1 MTLPSSCRRYPPAR
15 RFSTFRGKEEEKEKE
30 KEEEEEEDG
39 GERALLIAVAT
50 PPPTEPVPALASTA
64 DDAALLALASTIC
77 GVAPVAAK
85 VHRPEGAAAA
95 AAAAELEFPS
105 ERAARDAAAALAADP
120 AFAGAAIETLRR
132 ALWPDEEPLA
142 DPASASVYVA
152 GVPSQIGPESVR
164 QIFATY
170 GACVGVDA
178 GLGGEKNLTRV
189 TMATREGAET
199 AAAALSGVYKFDETQ
214 EAPVTVYRCDPER
227 GGGGT
232 PSSSSSRA
240 AVAVGE
246 KRKPEEDG
254 AASAAGGGAGGSF
267 SSHQLLAV
275 GLPADAT
282 EASVAALFDG
292 GGDGAAAAAGASV
305 VVGARVLP
313 DRRAAFV
320 CFADP
325 SACAA
330 ALETA
335 SGLTR
340 PAGSAVPVT
349 FVRVS
354 AALEDRPKKRRRL
367 ATGGA
372 ATGAGSGP
380 GGIPGW
386 PAVPKPG
393 PQYGDPSP
401 KIYVG
406 SIPSQYDEE
415 TVRRIFETVGPTR
428 EVKILRQADGR
439 HKGSGFVTYDDVEAA
454 NRAIHFIDNRYS
466 LIAPNF
472 PSQKPIYMKFASVG
486 GGRGRGGAMGAGA
499 GNAAAAAYGAA
510 GGGVAAYGAYGGA
523 PMGGQQGGYGMGMAA
538 QAQYHHAQ
546 AAAAAAAH
554 SQYYAQYYAGQQ
566 QQQQQQ
572 QQHAHQYQQYQQYA
586 QQQGGYAGQ
595 HAQYQQPAQYA
606 QQPGAYAQQQ
616 PGAYQGGG
624 AYEYPPPQ

>member
-1 MTLPSSCRRYPPAR
+1 M
-15 RFSTFRGKEEEKEKE
+15 
-30 KEEEEEEDG
+30 
-39 GERALLIAVAT
+39 
-50 PPPTEPVPALASTA
+50 
-64 DDAALLALASTIC
+64 
-77 GVAPVAAK
+77 
-85 VHRPEGAAAA
+85 
-95 AAAAELEFPS
+95 
-105 ERAARDAAAALAADP
+105 
-120 AFAGAAIETLRR
+120 
-132 ALWPDEEPLA
+132 
-142 DPASASVYVA
+142 
-152 GVPSQIGPESVR
+152 
-164 QIFATY
+164 
-170 GACVGVDA
+170 
-178 GLGGEKNLTRV
+178 
-189 TMATREGAET
+189 
-199 AAAALSGVYKFDETQ
+199 
-214 EAPVTVYRCDPER
+214 
-227 GGGGT
+227 
-232 PSSSSSRA
+232 
-240 AVAVGE
+240 
-246 KRKPEEDG
+246 
-254 AASAAGGGAGGSF
+254 
-267 SSHQLLAV
+267 
-275 GLPADAT
+275 
-282 EASVAALFDG
+282 
-292 GGDGAAAAAGASV
+292 
-305 VVGARVLP
+305 
-313 DRRAAFV
+313 
-320 CFADP
+320 
-325 SACAA
+325 
-330 ALETA
+330 
-335 SGLTR
+335 
-340 PAGSAVPVT
+340 T

-380 GGIPGW
+380 GGIPRW

-510 GGGVAAYGAYGGA
+510 GGGSPPAARDGGRRW
-523 PMGGQQGGYGMGMAA
+523 
-538 QAQYHHAQ
+538 
-546 AAAAAAAH
+546 
-554 SQYYAQYYAGQQ
+554 AGSR
-566 QQQQQQ
+566 
-572 QQHAHQYQQYQQYA
+572 AGTGWGWPRRRSTTTRRRRRRRRRTRSTTRSTTRGSSSSSSSSSSSTRISISSIAYA